1 MSLTVEVYRNA
12 GTRPGDEIR
21 EPLLGDSLAAALARG
36 RAELDERAHA
46 WERVTLEL
54 DLRQDLT
61 LGDLVRVDDPVQG
74 ATWTGRII
82 GIRHADDGATLTT
95 TLDVRRPL

>member
-1 MSLTVEVYRNA
+1 M
-12 GTRPGDEIR
+12 
-21 EPLLGDSLAAALARG
+21 
-36 RAELDERAHA
+36 
-46 WERVTLEL
+46 
-54 DLRQDLT
+54 DLRQDLA

-95 TLDVRRPL
+95 RIDVRRPL

>member
-1 MSLTVEVYRNA
+1 MSLTIEVYRGA
-12 GTRPGDEIR
+12 GDRPGDEIR
-21 EPLLGDSLAAALARG
+21 EPLLGDSLPAALARG
-36 RAELDERAHA
+36 GAELDERAHP
-46 WERVTLEL
+46 WERVTLEM
-54 DLRQDLT
+54 DLRQDLA

-82 GIRHADDGATLTT
+82 GIRHADDGATMTT